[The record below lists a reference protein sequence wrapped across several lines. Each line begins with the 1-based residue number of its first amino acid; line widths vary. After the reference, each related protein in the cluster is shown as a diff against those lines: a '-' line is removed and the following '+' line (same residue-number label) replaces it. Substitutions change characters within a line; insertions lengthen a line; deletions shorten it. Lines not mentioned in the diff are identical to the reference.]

1 MKEEAPERGVRRS
14 PVTIDTADGIRLEGA
29 LWGEGRVGFLLCAPT
44 GEEFD
49 CPWLAWLGQHLPR
62 HGFAVLSLNRR
73 DHGKENGAHP
83 FLASA
88 MDHRYGMEVLEAA
101 GSRSVIL
108 LGHSYGALTA
118 MAYAQESRNSA
129 IAALIL
135 CAPLDDLR
143 RCTEGLVG
151 GNEAYRKVVETATT
165 RIAQGRGGETFVL
178 GPIFPGGRPLLHTYE
193 AFLEKRGPQSRARP
207 HELAAA
213 CGAWPILAVRDPGD
227 PSPMMSEPV
236 GEAFRHL
243 DYRWLPAAPGGRPP
257 RRVHSFHG
265 REAEV
270 LDVVLP
276 WLRERGIVGG

>member
-1 MKEEAPERGVRRS
+1 MNKGAPGPRIHPS
-14 PVTIDTADGIRLEGA
+14 PVTAETADGIRLEGA
-29 LWGEGRVGFLLCAPT
+29 LWGESRVGFLLCAPT

-49 CPWLAWLGQHLPR
+49 CPWLAWLGQHLAQL
-62 HGFAVLSLNRR
+62 GFAALSLNRR

-88 MDHRYGMEVLEAA
+88 MDHGYGMQVLQAA

-151 GNEAYRKVVETATT
+151 GNEAYRRVVETATS

-178 GPIFPGGRPLLHTYE
+178 GPIFAGGPPLLNTYE
-193 AFLEKRGPQSRARP
+193 AFLEKRGPESRARP

-213 CGAWPILAVRDPGD
+213 CGAWPILVVRDPGD
-227 PSPMMSEPV
+227 PAPMMSEPA
-236 GEAFRHL
+236 GAAFRHL
-243 DYRWLPAAPGGRPP
+243 NYRWLPPAARRQPP
-257 RRVHSFHG
+257 RSVHSFHG

-276 WLRERGIVGG
+276 WLREHGIVVG

>member
-1 MKEEAPERGVRRS
+1 MKEGVPEHQACRS
-14 PVTIDTADGIRLEGA
+14 PRATDTADGIRLEGA
-29 LWGEGRVGFLLCAPT
+29 LWGKGDVGFLLCAPT

-49 CPWLAWLGQHLPR
+49 SPWLSWLGQHLPE

-73 DHGKENGAHP
+73 DHGKEHGAHR

-88 MDHRYGMEVLEAA
+88 MDHGYGMKMLEDA
-101 GSRSVIL
+101 GCRSVIL

-118 MAYAQESRNSA
+118 MAYAQESRNNA

-143 RCTEGLVG
+143 RCTESLVG
-151 GNEAYRKVVETATT
+151 GREAYERILETAGT

-178 GPIFPGGRPLLHTYE
+178 RPIFAGGAPLLHTYE
-193 AFLEKRGPQSRARP
+193 TFLEKRGPESRARP

-213 CGAWPILAVRDPGD
+213 CGSWPILVVRDPDD
-227 PSPMMSEPV
+227 PSPMMSEPE
-236 GEAFRHL
+236 GASFRHL
-243 DYRWLPAAPGGRPP
+243 DYRWLQPAATQKSP
-257 RRVHSFHG
+257 RNVHRFDG

-270 LDVVLP
+270 LGEMLT
-276 WLRERGIVGG
+276 WLRERGIVAG